1 MKRNDRRQDDSWQD
15 YPEGQEDFSVHYE
28 DDFGE
33 PQDTYDDGYDDGY
46 GDSGGYSDT
55 AYDGGYAASY
65 SEGYDDSYN
74 DGYDDGYSDYD
85 GGYGYD
91 DGYGGYDSY
100 DGGGYDD
107 GAYYDESP
115 EPGPSPKK
123 RRREKKARE
132 GKPAKPKKKFRPLGC
147 LWSILW
153 KLLILAVVAVVG
165 FTGFLFVRLEP
176 VDFPSAGQVIGW
188 IHAAGGIAV
197 LAHPGASLKDGTD
210 VDTVL
215 TLPLDGV
222 EVFTSYHNAA
232 QTAFYLEKTQQ
243 KGLLVTGGSDFHG
256 RIKPDLEVGDIDFSG
271 MESKV
276 REKLLAALD

>member
-100 DGGGYDD
+100 DGGGYD
-107 GAYYDESP
+107 GPITTNPQSP
-115 EPGPSPKK
+115 GRPPKNAAGKRKPGKGSPPSPK
-123 RRREKKARE
+123 RSSGR
-132 GKPAKPKKKFRPLGC
+132 
-147 LWSILW
+147 
-153 KLLILAVVAVVG
+153 
-165 FTGFLFVRLEP
+165 
-176 VDFPSAGQVIGW
+176 SA
-188 IHAAGGIAV
+188 AS
-197 LAHPGASLKDGTD
+197 GAS
-210 VDTVL
+210 
-215 TLPLDGV
+215 
-222 EVFTSYHNAA
+222 S
-232 QTAFYLEKTQQ
+232 
-243 KGLLVTGGSDFHG
+243 GSF
-256 RIKPDLEVGDIDFSG
+256 
-271 MESKV
+271 
-276 REKLLAALD
+276 